1 MTYCFVSYLKKNLNH
16 ECLEGTCCLSAN
28 HNIYFKIVMS
38 CLKFVEKPQDMF
50 LIKFIIK
57 RVVSER
63 TKHLF

>member
-1 MTYCFVSYLKKNLNH
+1 MLRR
-16 ECLEGTCCLSAN
+16 N

-38 CLKFVEKPQDMF
+38 CLKFVEKPQDML

-63 TKHLF
+63 TKTFVLRLLCRV